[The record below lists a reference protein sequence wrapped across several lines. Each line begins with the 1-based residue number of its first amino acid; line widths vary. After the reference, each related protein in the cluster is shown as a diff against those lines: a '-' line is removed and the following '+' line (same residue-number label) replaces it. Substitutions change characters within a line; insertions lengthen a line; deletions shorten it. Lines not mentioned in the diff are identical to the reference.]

1 MSEWAPRR
9 FWTDAATK
17 AVAGGHAV
25 RLDGRPVRTPAKRE
39 LVVPTAALAEGVAAE
54 WRAQGE
60 RIDPLTM
67 PLTRAAN
74 AALDKVA
81 PQEAEVAA
89 ELAGYG
95 ASDLLCYRAD
105 APEGLVAR
113 QRAAWDPMLDWA
125 AEALGARLVTT
136 EGVMPALQPEAAL
149 EALRS
154 RVAAAG
160 PWGLTALSEFTT
172 LTGSLV
178 LGLAALEGAR
188 PLDALWA
195 ASRVDED
202 WQAELW
208 GADADEAARV
218 AVKRDAFLQAG
229 RLRDALRDA

>member
-9 FWTDAATK
+9 FWTDAAVE

-74 AALDKVA
+74 AALDKAA
-81 PQEAEVAA
+81 PQEAEVVD

-125 AEALGARLVTT
+125 EAAHGARLATT
-136 EGVMPALQPEAAL
+136 VGVMPALQPEAAL
-149 EALRS
+149 AALRAP
-154 RVAAAG
+154 VAEAG
-160 PWGLTALSEFTT
+160 PWGLTALSEFVT

-178 LGLAALEGAR
+178 LGLAALGRAR
-188 PLDALWA
+188 PLEALWA

-208 GADADEAARV
+208 GADADEAERV
-218 AVKRDAFLQAG
+218 AVKREAFLQAG
-229 RLRDALRDA
+229 RFRDALSEG